1 MESSQSYW
9 YVGYFVLGPL
19 DLYKLVKE
27 IGKFITNIQMLGTDL
42 GKTFENNMESTL
54 QLEELRNQQGTT

>member
-1 MESSQSYW
+1 M
-9 YVGYFVLGPL
+9 LGPL